1 MIIKNISH
9 HIVSCPGSWGNTG
22 RGGMS
27 DGHASPPTHYWPGDK
42 IHYWHLHHPHRP
54 VISRCINNEEQPW
67 NKRVKESLGSQAI
80 VCVFAECAELWPLQ
94 DPGPEFPSLS
104 QTSLSRHCHAI
115 FAQIWANSQYCRQ
128 HCYAAIKQSS
138 HPIVDWSSHQEDLW
152 QTVLRRLDLVRDI
165 RGHCVIHNQLPLMVL
180 LCHQLRLFCYLL
192 TQE

>member
-1 MIIKNISH
+1 MCR
-9 HIVSCPGSWGNTG
+9 VRAPELTPGGWVMVT
-22 RGGMS
+22 R
-27 DGHASPPTHYWPGDK
+27 APPTHYWPGDK

-115 FAQIWANSQYCRQ
+115 FAEIWANSQYCRQ
-128 HCYAAIKQSS
+128 HCYTAIKQSS
-138 HPIVDWSSHQEDLW
+138 HPTVDWSSHQEEDLW
-152 QTVLRRLDLVRDI
+152 QTVLRRLGLGR
-165 RGHCVIHNQLPLMVL
+165 RGHGVIQNQLTLIML
-180 LCHQLRLFCYLL
+180 FCHQLGLFLSTYHASLL
-192 TQE
+192 LSQID